1 VEKCRVESRQ
11 LRVERQV
18 LYGKQTVPMP
28 GLLSDH
34 CRFRG
39 RELTSLLDEI
49 LIVSALIVMVAF
61 WGIVETLI
69 ARQERRRRFLR
80 EYPDLDHLHPR
91 SSIWSVPRPPKGKSS

>member
-1 VEKCRVESRQ
+1 
-11 LRVERQV
+11 
-18 LYGKQTVPMP
+18 VPPYWTTMVSS
-28 GLLSDH
+28 GE
-34 CRFRG
+34 G
-39 RELTSLLDEI
+39 ELASLLDEI